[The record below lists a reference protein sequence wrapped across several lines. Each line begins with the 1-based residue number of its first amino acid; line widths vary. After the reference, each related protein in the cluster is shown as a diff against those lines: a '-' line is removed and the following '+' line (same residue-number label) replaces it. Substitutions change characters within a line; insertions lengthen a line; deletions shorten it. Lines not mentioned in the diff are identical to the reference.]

1 MPIIFWVVSW
11 NGEEKLNIKKILSL
25 KKISIVLSVI
35 VGLTLF
41 NCKQSSAQQS
51 IVLEPQ
57 EFKEF
62 LNKNEVLLVDVRT
75 PKEFNSGHI
84 KNAVNINFL
93 STDFKQKVQKL
104 DTTKTLVIYCRSGN
118 RSGKSTPVF
127 FNAGFKEV
135 RDLKG
140 GVLNWQKSGLELE
153 K

>member
-1 MPIIFWVVSW
+1 M
-11 NGEEKLNIKKILSL
+11 
-25 KKISIVLSVI
+25 I

-51 IVLEPQ
+51 TLLEPQ

-62 LNKNEVLLVDVRT
+62 LTNNDVLLVDVRT
-75 PKEFNSGHI
+75 PQEFKSGHI
-84 KNAVNINFL
+84 ENAANINFL
-93 STDFKQKVQKL
+93 SSDFEQNVQKL

-118 RSGKSTPVF
+118 RSGKSTSVF
-127 FNAGFKEV
+127 LNAGFNEV